1 MVFHHGREEVKQSQV
16 WGAAKYGRVL
26 LWGYYQV
33 GRVIPWDT
41 VKYCGQAVCATWFS
55 RVCVCLWRDLMICSR
70 VPAT

>member
-16 WGAAKYGRVL
+16 LVWKGTAG
-26 LWGYYQV
+26 GYYQV
-33 GRVIPWDT
+33 GRVISWDT
-41 VKYCGQAVCATWFS
+41 VKYYCGQAVRATWFS